1 MMRVII
7 SFILLLTFLS
17 SCSVEKLYTMKQRS
31 KVNAFEQIDFHDL
44 MKRYLNKDVQKADE
58 LEGLYSVS
66 MVVSKKGKGIL
77 SSSEKERITDR
88 KENYLQ
94 VAILKDMETGNREY
108 MEVPLDKKY
117 LPSYS
122 IQGEFSRME
131 DANILIYKKYESRGR
146 VTAYTF
152 TFDRTRNILEGVR
165 KENNGQFEYTYL
177 LTYVKLQ
184 TGKLESSRR

>member
-1 MMRVII
+1 
-7 SFILLLTFLS
+7 
-17 SCSVEKLYTMKQRS
+17 MKQRS
-31 KVNAFEQIDFHDL
+31 KVNAYEQIDFHDL
-44 MKRYLNKDVQKADE
+44 VKRYMNKDPLRADD
-58 LEGLYSVS
+58 LEGIYSVS

-77 SSSEKERITDR
+77 SATEKDKIAER
-88 KENYLQ
+88 KENYVQ
-94 VAILKDMETGNREY
+94 VAIFKDVETGNREY
-108 MEVPLDKKY
+108 IEVPLNKKY

-122 IQGEFSRME
+122 IQGEFSRMA

-152 TFDRTRNILEGVR
+152 TFDRSRNILEGVR
-165 KENNGQFEYTYL
+165 KENNGQFEYTYQ